1 MPREIVVNGR
11 FLSRCVTGVERY
23 GRGILS
29 VIGSSSRVE
38 ETRQNGIAGH
48 AWEQF
53 ILPAKLN
60 PKSML
65 WSPAN
70 TGPLFVRNQALTIH
84 DLSPLEHPEWFR
96 ARFETWYRLLL
107 PLLTK
112 HVRMIFTPSEY
123 MKKKIIKRFGVDN
136 VTVTPNGVDPSVFH
150 PDAIQ
155 TSYEI
160 AGKYI
165 LFVGSIQPRKN
176 LARLIAAWHEIKDEF
191 KDIYLVIAGDAGR
204 VFRTEQFFEDKQIR
218 FLSRIPDAD
227 LPGLYAR
234 AELFVLPSLDE
245 GFGLPVLEAMACGTP
260 VLVSNAGALPE
271 VAGDAA
277 VIFDVANPAELTASL
292 KCCLQNSALRMS
304 LKEKG
309 LTRAKNFSWQHPA
322 EMIWKMLNEN

>member
-1 MPREIVVNGR
+1 MTRDIVVNGR
-11 FLSRCVTGVERY
+11 FLSRRVTGVERY

-29 VIGSSSRVE
+29 VIGSRSRVE
-38 ETRQNGIAGH
+38 ETRLNGIAGH

-70 TGPLFVRNQALTIH
+70 TGPLSVRNHALTIH

-96 ARFETWYRLLL
+96 ASFATWYRLLL
-107 PLLTK
+107 PFLMK
-112 HVRMIFTPSEY
+112 HVRIIFTPSEY
-123 MKKKIIKRFGVDN
+123 MKKKLIKRFGVDN
-136 VTVTPNGVDPSVFH
+136 VTVTPNGVDTSVFH
-150 PDAIQ
+150 PAAIQ

-191 KDIYLVIAGDAGR
+191 EDISLVIAGDAGHA
-204 VFRTEQFFEDKQIR
+204 FRTEKFFEDKQIR
-218 FLSRIPDAD
+218 FLGHIPEAD

-292 KCCLQNSALRMS
+292 KCCLQNNALRVS

-309 LTRAKNFSWQHPA
+309 LARAKNFLWQHPA

>member
-1 MPREIVVNGR
+1 MTRDVVVNGR
-11 FLSRCVTGVERY
+11 FLSRRVTGVERY
-23 GRGILS
+23 GREILS
-29 VIGSSSRVE
+29 VIGSRSRVE
-38 ETRQNGIAGH
+38 ETRLNGIAGH

-53 ILPAKLN
+53 ILPAKIHPN
-60 PKSML
+60 SML

-70 TGPLFVRNQALTIH
+70 TGPLAVRNQALTIH

-96 ARFETWYRLLL
+96 ASFATWYRLLL

-112 HVRMIFTPSEY
+112 HVCIIFTPSEY

-136 VTVTPNGVDPSVFH
+136 VTVTPNGVDTSVFH

-155 TSYEI
+155 TRYEI

-176 LARLIAAWHEIKDEF
+176 LARLIATWHEIKDEF
-191 KDIYLVIAGDAGR
+191 KDISLVIAGDAGR
-204 VFRTEQFFEDKQIR
+204 VFRAEQFFEDKQIR
-218 FLSRIPDAD
+218 FLSHIPDAD

-245 GFGLPVLEAMACGTP
+245 GFGVPVLEAMACGTP

-292 KCCLQNSALRMS
+292 KCCLQNNALRLS

-309 LTRAKNFSWQHPA
+309 LARAKNFSWQHPA
-322 EMIWKMLNEN
+322 ELIWNMLNEN

>member
-1 MPREIVVNGR
+1 MTRDIVVNGR
-11 FLSRCVTGVERY
+11 FLSRRVTGVERY

-29 VIGSSSRVE
+29 VIGSRSRVE
-38 ETRQNGIAGH
+38 ETRLNGIGGH

-70 TGPLFVRNQALTIH
+70 TGPLSVRNQALTIH

-96 ARFETWYRLLL
+96 ASFATWYRLLL

-112 HVRMIFTPSEY
+112 HVRIIFTPSEY

-136 VTVTPNGVDPSVFH
+136 VTVAPNGVDTSVFH
-150 PDAIQ
+150 PDTRQ

-176 LARLIAAWHEIKDEF
+176 LAGLIAAWHEIKDEF
-191 KDIYLVIAGDAGR
+191 KDIYLVIAGDVGR

-227 LPGLYAR
+227 LPGLYAG

-245 GFGLPVLEAMACGTP
+245 GFGVPVLEAMACGTP
-260 VLVSNAGALPE
+260 VLVSNAGALAE

-292 KCCLQNSALRMS
+292 KCCLQNNALRVA

-309 LTRAKNFSWQHPA
+309 LARAKNFLWQHPA